1 MAEWIPGDS
10 INCVYFVMVAIGL
23 IWTVIALIGADFGAD
38 VDMGGPDF
46 DFHVGEFDVAGV
58 HVPDLDLGVDAP
70 EVDVGGSLQFPSI
83 SPFTIASFIT
93 GFGAAGIIAN
103 LAFSVSA
110 VASLLWAAAGGIVV
124 GGAMQFFFGAVLLRS
139 QGSSEVRV
147 AQMKGVEAE
156 VTVPIPGDSN
166 GQIAFVTQGRRV
178 TFVARSVD
186 GAPIAR
192 GARVEIVRIVGGT
205 AVVRQMLEAED

>member
-23 IWTVIALIGADFGAD
+23 VWTVIALIGADFGAD
-38 VDMGGPDF
+38 VDVGGPDF
-46 DFHVGEFDVAGV
+46 DFHIGEFDVAGI
-58 HVPDLDLGVDAP
+58 HVPDLDIGIDAP
-70 EVDVGGSLQFPSI
+70 DVDVGGSFQFPSI

-103 LAFSVSA
+103 LAFNVSA
-110 VASLLWAAAGGIVV
+110 VISLLWAAVGGIMV
-124 GGAMQFFFGAVLLRS
+124 GGAMQFFFGAVLLKS
-139 QGSSEVRV
+139 QGSSEVRM
-147 AQMKGVEAE
+147 AQIKGVEAE

-178 TFVARSVD
+178 TYGARSVD
-186 GAPIAR
+186 GAPIVR
-192 GARVEIVRIVGGT
+192 GAQVEIIRIVGGT
-205 AVVRQMLEAED
+205 AVVRPIVEEQD